1 MRSLKTLATT
11 LTAILALSPLTA
23 FAGTPVD
30 VKVEGMSCGA
40 CVKKVNDELAKL
52 TDVEAGTV
60 KVMLKGEHATLT
72 LKNNDA
78 SSLQAVKDA
87 VVKAGYKVAKIDVL
101 TPGTKTTEKAAKV
114 N

>member
-1 MRSLKTLATT
+1 MIRTIQALAMV
-11 LTAILALSPLTA
+11 LALSPLAA

-52 TDVEAGTV
+52 SDVEKGSV
-60 KVMLKGEHATLT
+60 KVSLKGEHATLT

-78 SSLQAVKDA
+78 SSLEAVKAA
-87 VVKAGYKVAKIDVL
+87 VTKAGYKVAKIDVL
-101 TPGTKTTEKAAKV
+101 TEGTKAAEKSATKT

>member
-1 MRSLKTLATT
+1 MIRTLKALA
-11 LTAILALSPLTA
+11 IVLALSPLAA

-30 VKVEGMSCGA
+30 VKVEGMTCGS

-52 TDVEAGTV
+52 TNVEKGTV
-60 KVMLKGEHATLT
+60 NVMLEGNHATLT

-78 SSLQAVKDA
+78 KSLKAVKDA
-87 VVKAGYKVAKIDVL
+87 VVRAGYEVAKIEVL
-101 TPGTKTTEKAAKV
+101 TPDTKTDAKSDVKA